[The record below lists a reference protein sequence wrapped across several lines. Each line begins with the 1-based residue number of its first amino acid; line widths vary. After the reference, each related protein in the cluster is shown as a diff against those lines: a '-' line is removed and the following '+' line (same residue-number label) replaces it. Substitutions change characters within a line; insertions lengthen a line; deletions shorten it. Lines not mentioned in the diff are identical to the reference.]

1 MPVSNSL
8 ARFSQKLI
16 RPSADAGEGEDEG
29 SFESFF
35 GKGGPEMFL
44 KIPRSLQPAALM
56 IFVLGLSVTVA
67 EAAQSKPLS
76 VAELALYRGPD
87 RGKIILEGAR
97 KEGQVTFYTS
107 NTWMAGP
114 VSQEFEKKYPF
125 LKAQV
130 WRSDSKSLLKRL
142 TEEVAAGRTIA
153 DVVETSPEYLMLML
167 REKMLQEHFSPE
179 LGAYDDEAK
188 VKGKTGVYGW
198 TNREIY
204 ISLGF
209 NSKLIPPTEAPKSI
223 KDYLDPKWKG
233 KMSIA
238 GTTTGVQWV
247 GAILD
252 MMGREFL
259 EKLSAQEINVQ
270 NISGAALSGL
280 VASGEV
286 PLSPTIFNSNVFTH
300 KQKGAPVEW
309 RPLEPVIAGVGISGM
324 VINAPHPY
332 AALLF
337 LDYLHSKE
345 GQQAAMKGGLSSPR
359 NDIGSL
365 EQKFK
370 KLYLESKYSPEEF
383 EKKINEWETLMRR
396 LFIRKR

>member
-1 MPVSNSL
+1 MALRKFDPMLTLLVFL
-8 ARFSQKLI
+8 VAL
-16 RPSADAGEGEDEG
+16 SAA
-29 SFESFF
+29 SSH
-35 GKGGPEMFL
+35 
-44 KIPRSLQPAALM
+44 
-56 IFVLGLSVTVA
+56 
-67 EAAQSKPLS
+67 AAQSKPS
-76 VAELALYRGPD
+76 SAAEPALYQGAD
-87 RGKIILEGAR
+87 REKILLEGAR
-97 KEGQVTFYTS
+97 KEGQLTFYTS
-107 NTWMAGP
+107 NTWVAGP

-125 LKAQV
+125 IKANV
-130 WRSDSKSLLKRL
+130 WRSDSKALLKRL
-142 TEEVAAGRTIA
+142 TEEVSAGRYLA
-153 DVVETSPEYLMLML
+153 DVVETSPEYITLMM

-179 LGAYDDEAK
+179 LPAYDDEAK
-188 VKGKTGVYGW
+188 VKGKNGVYAW

-209 NSKLIPPTEAPKSI
+209 NTKLIAPAEAPKSV

-247 GAILD
+247 GALLGL
-252 MMGREFL
+252 MGREFM

-286 PLSPTIFNSNVFTH
+286 PISPTIFNSNVFTH

-309 RPLEPVIAGVGISGM
+309 RPLEPIIAGVGTSGM
-324 VINAPHPY
+324 IVNSPHPH

-337 LDYLHSKE
+337 LDYLHSKD
-345 GQQAAMKGGLSSPR
+345 GQEAARKGGLSSPR
-359 NDIGSL
+359 TDIGSL

-370 KLYLESKYSPEEF
+370 KLYIESQFSPEEM
-383 EKKINEWETLMRR
+383 EKKFDEWESLMRK

>member
-1 MPVSNSL
+1 MLLKTIVRFAVLFAFLLSTVIVSH
-8 ARFSQKLI
+8 
-16 RPSADAGEGEDEG
+16 G
-29 SFESFF
+29 
-35 GKGGPEMFL
+35 
-44 KIPRSLQPAALM
+44 
-56 IFVLGLSVTVA
+56 
-67 EAAQSKPLS
+67 AQSKPMSL
-76 VAELALYRGPD
+76 AELALYKGAD
-87 RGKIILEGAR
+87 REKILLEGAK
-97 KEGQVTFYTS
+97 KEGQVVFYTS
-107 NTWMAGP
+107 NTWVAGP
-114 VSQEFEKKYPF
+114 VSQAFEKKYPF
-125 LKAQV
+125 IKANV
-130 WRSDSKSLLKRL
+130 WRSDSKALLKRL
-142 TEEVAAGRTIA
+142 TEEMTAGRYAA
-153 DVVETSPEYLMLML
+153 DVVETSPEYMMIML

-179 LGAYDDEAK
+179 MAAYGDESK
-188 VKGKTGVYGW
+188 IKGKNGVYGW

-209 NSKLIPPTEAPKSI
+209 NSRLIPPAEAPKNI

-238 GTTTGVQWV
+238 GTTTGVQWI

-286 PLSPTIFNSNVFTH
+286 PLSPTIFNSNIFTH
-300 KQKGAPVEW
+300 KQKGAPVDW
-309 RPLEPVIAGVGISGM
+309 RPLEPVIAGVGTSGM
-324 VINAPHPY
+324 VLNAPRPH

-345 GQQAAMKGGLSSPR
+345 GQEAAMKGGLSSPR

-370 KLYLESKYSPEEF
+370 KVYIESKYPPEEF
-383 EKKINEWETLMRR
+383 EKKFNEWETLMRR
-396 LFIRKR
+396 LFIQKR

>member
-1 MPVSNSL
+1 MDASITVRSVVLSL
-8 ARFSQKLI
+8 LI
-16 RPSADAGEGEDEG
+16 
-29 SFESFF
+29 
-35 GKGGPEMFL
+35 
-44 KIPRSLQPAALM
+44 AAAP
-56 IFVLGLSVTVA
+56 FYGAPTSYG
-67 EAAQSKPLS
+67 AQSKPS
-76 VAELALYRGPD
+76 SAAELALYQGAD
-87 RGKIILEGAR
+87 REKILLEGAK
-97 KEGQVTFYTS
+97 KEGQVVFYTS
-107 NTWMAGP
+107 NTWVAGP

-125 LKAQV
+125 IKANV
-130 WRSDSKSLLKRL
+130 WRSDSKALLKRL
-142 TEEVAAGRTIA
+142 TEELAAGRSIA
-153 DVVETSPEYLMLML
+153 DVVETSPEYMLIML
-167 REKMLQEHFSPE
+167 REKLLQEHFSPE
-179 LGAYDDEAK
+179 LSAYDHEAK
-188 VKGKTGVYGW
+188 IKGKTGVYGW

-209 NSKLIPPTEAPKSI
+209 NSNIVPPAEAPKTI

-247 GAILD
+247 GALLD
-252 MMGREFL
+252 LMGREFL
-259 EKLSAQEINVQ
+259 DKLSAQEINVQ

-286 PLSPTIFNSNVFTH
+286 PLSPTIFNSNIFTH

-309 RPLEPVIAGVGISGM
+309 HPLDPVIAGVGTSGM
-324 VINAPHPY
+324 VLNAPHPH

-345 GQQAAMKGGLSSPR
+345 GQQVAMKGGLSSAR
-359 NDIGSL
+359 TDIGSL

-370 KLYLESKYSPEEF
+370 KVYIESKYTPEEF

-396 LFIRKR
+396 LFISRR

>member
-1 MPVSNSL
+1 MG
-8 ARFSQKLI
+8 ARI
-16 RPSADAGEGEDEG
+16 IGRSA
-29 SFESFF
+29 
-35 GKGGPEMFL
+35 FL
-44 KIPRSLQPAALM
+44 SALVAAAL
-56 IFVLGLSVTVA
+56 LSSAVMSYG
-67 EAAQSKPLS
+67 AQSKPLS
-76 VAELALYRGPD
+76 AAELALYQSAD
-87 RGKIILEGAR
+87 REKILLEGAK
-97 KEGQVTFYTS
+97 KEGQVIFYTS
-107 NTWMAGP
+107 NTWVAGP

-125 LKAQV
+125 VKANV
-130 WRSDSKSLLKRL
+130 WRSDSKALLKRL
-142 TEEVAAGRTIA
+142 TEELTAGRSIA
-153 DVVETSPEYLMLML
+153 DVVETSPEYISIMV

-179 LGAYDDEAK
+179 LSAYDDDAK
-188 VKGKTGVYGW
+188 IKGKIGVYAW

-209 NSKLIPPTEAPKSI
+209 NSKLVSPADAPKSI
-223 KDYLDPKWKG
+223 KDYLDPRWKG

-259 EKLSAQEINVQ
+259 DKLSAQEINVQ

-286 PLSPTIFNSNVFTH
+286 PLSPTIFNSNIFTH

-309 RPLEPVIAGVGISGM
+309 RPLDPVIAGVGTSGM
-324 VINAPHPY
+324 VLNAPHPY

-345 GQQAAMKGGLSSPR
+345 GQQVAMKGGLSSAR
-359 NDIGSL
+359 TDIGSL

-370 KLYLESKYSPEEF
+370 KVYIESKYTAEQF
-383 EKKINEWETLMRR
+383 EKKIDEWETLMRK